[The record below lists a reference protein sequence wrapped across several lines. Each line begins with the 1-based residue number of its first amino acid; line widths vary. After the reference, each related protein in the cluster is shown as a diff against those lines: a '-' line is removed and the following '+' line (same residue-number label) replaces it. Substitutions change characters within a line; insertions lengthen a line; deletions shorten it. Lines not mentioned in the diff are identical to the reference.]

1 MLKLSKLADYGL
13 IIMSCL
19 AEEPSGHASARGI
32 APRVKI
38 GLPTVSKVL
47 KLLVGGGL
55 VESLRGV
62 NGGYRLAR
70 PATEITVVDIILA
83 LEGPI
88 GLTECSA
95 AVGQCSHEPLCA
107 LRSNWQLVNRAVLGV
122 LNKITLAEMCR
133 PLPMQHPALKN
144 IGVESLA

>member
-19 AEEPSGHASARGI
+19 AGDTSGHASARGI
-32 APRVKI
+32 TAQVMVS
-38 GLPTVSKVL
+38 LPTVSKVL
-47 KLLVGGGL
+47 KLLVGAGL

-62 NGGYRLAR
+62 KGGYRLAR
-70 PATEITVVDIILA
+70 PTTEITVVDIILA
-83 LEGPI
+83 LDGPI

-95 AVGQCSHEPLCA
+95 AAGHCLHEPLCA
-107 LRSNWQLVNRAVLGV
+107 MRSNWQLVNRAVLGV

-144 IGVESLA
+144 IDVETLL

>member
-19 AEEPSGHASARGI
+19 ADDTSGHASARDI
-32 APRVKI
+32 AIQVKVA
-38 GLPTVSKVL
+38 LPTVSKVL

-62 NGGYRLAR
+62 KGGYRLGRSAS
-70 PATEITVVDIILA
+70 EITVVDIILA
-83 LEGPI
+83 LDGPI

-95 AVGQCSHEPLCA
+95 AAGHCSHEPICA

-144 IGVESLA
+144 IGVEALA

>member
-13 IIMSCL
+13 IVMSCL
-19 AEEPSGHASARGI
+19 AQDTSGHASARGI
-32 APRVKI
+32 SAQVKVA
-38 GLPTVSKVL
+38 LPTVSKVL

-62 NGGYRLAR
+62 KGGYRLAR
-70 PATEITVVDIILA
+70 SASEITVVDIILA
-83 LEGPI
+83 LDGPI

-95 AVGQCSHEPLCA
+95 MTGHCAHEPLCA

-133 PLPMQHPALKN
+133 PLPMQHPVLKN
-144 IGVESLA
+144 IGVEALV